1 MLNKTVCF
9 LNSSKSWGGGEKW
22 HCDNALFLSQKE
34 YHITVFTNRNSQ
46 LAKELSANHKIKLIQ
61 LKVSNLS
68 FLNPFRI
75 IELSKWLK
83 KISPDYLIIN
93 LPSDL
98 KLIGITSMFIKIPI
112 IIYRRG
118 SAIPIKNSFLNRLLF
133 RKVITGVI
141 ANSIATKKTILQNNK
156 SLFPE
161 DKIKLIYNGINLDP
175 FLTDQVKNK
184 KNISEGII
192 LGHIGRFSKEKNQ
205 RFLIEVAN
213 KLKNKNISF
222 QLMLGGEGRDFED
235 ISKTIEEYQ
244 LSKQIKL
251 LKFVKDTPQFMSSID
266 IFLLPSLWEGFGYVT
281 IEAMASSKPVIAF
294 NVASNPEI
302 IIDKKTGFLT
312 REGDLDSFV
321 EKIIFFYNNPVK
333 ISEMG
338 IEGQK
343 RVIEKFSI
351 NNSYNELEKYLINNI

>member
-1 MLNKTVCF
+1 
-9 LNSSKSWGGGEKW
+9 
-22 HCDNALFLSQKE
+22 
-34 YHITVFTNRNSQ
+34 
-46 LAKELSANHKIKLIQ
+46 
-61 LKVSNLS
+61 
-68 FLNPFRI
+68 
-75 IELSKWLK
+75 
-83 KISPDYLIIN
+83 
-93 LPSDL
+93 
-98 KLIGITSMFIKIPI
+98 
-112 IIYRRG
+112 
-118 SAIPIKNSFLNRLLF
+118 
-133 RKVITGVI
+133 
-141 ANSIATKKTILQNNK
+141 
-156 SLFPE
+156 
-161 DKIKLIYNGINLDP
+161 
-175 FLTDQVKNK
+175 
-184 KNISEGII
+184 
-192 LGHIGRFSKEKNQ
+192 
-205 RFLIEVAN
+205 
-213 KLKNKNISF
+213 
-222 QLMLGGEGRDFED
+222 MLGGEGRDFED